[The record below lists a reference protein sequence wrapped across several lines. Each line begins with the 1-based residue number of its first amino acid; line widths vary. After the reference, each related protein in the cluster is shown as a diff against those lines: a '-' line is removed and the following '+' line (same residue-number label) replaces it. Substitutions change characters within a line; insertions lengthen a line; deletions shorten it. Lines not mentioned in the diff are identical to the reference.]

1 MRKGNGVATEEQMGG
16 GHSGVKREF
25 RMEEKTSA
33 TTLYVKNMVCPR
45 CIKVV
50 NEELR
55 RLGLDVRSVALGEV
69 IVSGKK
75 VDLPIGQIEKAL
87 EENGFELIEDKRV
100 KMIENIKHAVLKLVQ
115 NDYERNP
122 IRLKDSEFIAQEVGV
137 EYHSLSSLF
146 SSVEGITIEHYII
159 LQRIERAKELL
170 RYGEMTLSEISY
182 ALGYKSVQYLSNQF
196 KNVTGM
202 TPTKFKS
209 LKSGFRKTIDNLSP

>member
-1 MRKGNGVATEEQMGG
+1 
-16 GHSGVKREF
+16 
-25 RMEEKTSA
+25 
-33 TTLYVKNMVCPR
+33 MVCPR

-50 NEELR
+50 NDELR

-69 IVSGKK
+69 VVSGKN
-75 VDLPIGQIEKAL
+75 VDLPMGQIEKAL

-100 KMIENIKHAVLKLVQ
+100 KMIEKIKHAVLKLVQ
-115 NDYERNP
+115 NDYERHP
-122 IRLKDSEFIAQEVGV
+122 IRLKDSEFIAQEVGA

-146 SSVEGITIEHYII
+146 PSVEGITIEHYII

-182 ALGYKSVQYLSNQF
+182 HLGYKSVQYLSNQF

-202 TPTKFKS
+202 TPSQFKS
-209 LKSGFRKTIDNLSP
+209 LKSGFRKTIDNLNP